1 MKNLKNTLQLL
12 EFIKVARGGHS
23 AARIIKNQRMS
34 ESSKVDVCKALDIV
48 IRSLTPCFRVQFIVF
63 KWDTL
68 RGNCLLPRTLAVFLQ
83 NGSHCVDFDHDID
96 HRCLQ
101 QYFLVLCSLLHVA
114 TLVQFSYLMD
124 LRVLDLVSRST
135 RPSVSKPWLALRTV
149 LSDISDFNNA
159 HVTLKT
165 L

>member
-1 MKNLKNTLQLL
+1 MVLSNAFYGSGRGLSLSHSCPGLWSFHSTGGSGFLRHSIHHTARNASHFVKNLKNTLQLL

-101 QYFLVLCSLLHVA
+101 QYFLV
-114 TLVQFSYLMD
+114 
-124 LRVLDLVSRST
+124 
-135 RPSVSKPWLALRTV
+135 
-149 LSDISDFNNA
+149 
-159 HVTLKT
+159 
-165 L
+165 